1 MSKRAAD
8 LIVEALEA
16 YEVERV
22 WCVPGESYLTLLDS
36 LHDSSAVQTMVCRH
50 ESGAGFMAVAD
61 AKLSGKPAVFMPRTY
76 PRQEQSIR
84 ARRLEQL
91 GLGRSVEDMDPMGIL
106 AGIEEGLAGGSTA
119 DRAPR
124 LDGAQRLSQ
133 VAGDLLGATAVKS
146 ENPAPTLAS

>member
-1 MSKRAAD
+1 MKIATLTIAAAAAV
-8 LIVEALEA
+8 LSISAQAKISTHSEMTGYNTCVEIM
-16 YEVERV
+16 
-22 WCVPGESYLTLLDS
+22 
-36 LHDSSAVQTMVCRH
+36 Q
-50 ESGAGFMAVAD
+50 
-61 AKLSGKPAVFMPRTY
+61 SGKPAVFMPRTY